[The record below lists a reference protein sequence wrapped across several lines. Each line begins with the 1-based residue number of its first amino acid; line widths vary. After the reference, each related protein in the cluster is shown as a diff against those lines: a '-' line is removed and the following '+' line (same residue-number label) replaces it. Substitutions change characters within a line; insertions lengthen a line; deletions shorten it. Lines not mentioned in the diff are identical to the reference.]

1 MQAPSKGG
9 IATPNA
15 PSIGVPLRF
24 VLTGMTALITGVL
37 WLVMRPDILA
47 TYHYNQYVVA
57 ITHWFTLGFICS
69 IVMGAMYQLV
79 PVALETRL
87 YSEKLAKWQFIFHL
101 VGFVGMVW
109 KFWIW
114 DMKAVGHYGSVMAVG
129 AMLFVYNVAR
139 TLWRV
144 PKWNVVAG
152 GVASALAWFALT
164 ILAGLYVVAAK
175 CWEFSPFDPVAQMH
189 AHAHLGGIGFFL
201 MIIVSVSY
209 KLLPMFA
216 LSDLQ
221 NERRAW
227 WSVGLLN
234 GGLAGLFFTI
244 LLRSPWKLGF
254 ALVVIAGLAVYAWEI
269 IAILRARKRRMLD
282 WGLRYFLTAL
292 GVLAPLSALAV
303 ILCWPGLPATVL
315 TTQLEN
321 VYGFLGLIG
330 VVALTIT
337 GFLYKIV
344 PFLVWYHAYG
354 PEVGRSKVPSL
365 GDLYSARLQAAGY
378 WLFLTGL
385 AAMSI
390 SAALGHETAVRRST
404 LVLSASL
411 LVFAV
416 NMGRILSH
424 FIHPKTEPL
433 IFRKVAGAKT

>member
-1 MQAPSKGG
+1 MQVLSKGG

-24 VLTGMTALITGVL
+24 VLIGMTALIAGVL
-37 WLVMRPDILA
+37 WLGVRPDILA
-47 TYHYNQYVVA
+47 PYHYNQYVVA
-57 ITHWFTLGFICS
+57 VTHLFTLGFICS

-87 YSEKLAKWQFIFHL
+87 YSEKLAKWQFVFHL
-101 VGFVGMVW
+101 VGFTGMVW
-109 KFWIW
+109 KFWVW
-114 DMKAVGHYGSVMAVG
+114 DMTGVGHYGSVMAVG
-129 AMLFVYNVAR
+129 AILFVYNIAR
-139 TLWRV
+139 TLWQV
-144 PKWNVVAG
+144 PNWNVVAG
-152 GVASALAWFALT
+152 GVASALVWFSLT

-201 MIIVSVSY
+201 MMIVSVSY

-216 LSDLQ
+216 LSELQ

-227 WSVGLLN
+227 WSVWLLN
-234 GGLAGLFFTI
+234 GGLAGLFLAL

-254 ALVVIAGLAVYAWEI
+254 ALVVIAGLAVYAREI
-269 IAILRARKRRMLD
+269 IAILKARKRRLLD

-303 ILCWPGLPATVL
+303 ILCWPRLPATLL

-321 VYGFLGLIG
+321 VYGFLALMG
-330 VVALTIT
+330 VVAFTIT

-344 PFLVWYHAYG
+344 PFLVWYHTYG

-365 GDLYSARLQAAGY
+365 GDLYSARLQAVGF
-378 WLFLTGL
+378 WLFQTGL
-385 AAMSI
+385 AATSV
-390 SAALGHETAVRRST
+390 STALGHETAVRWST
-404 LVLSASL
+404 VILAASL
-411 LVFAV
+411 LVFAI

-424 FIHPKTEPL
+424 FFFPIIEPL
-433 IFRKVAGAKT
+433 VFRKAAGAKV